1 MIMCQISQH
10 PRPHIAIAGLPKS
23 SVVIKIQDKANSG
36 DLLGP
41 IKIKPKHAI
50 VIKEN
55 IIG

>member
-1 MIMCQISQH
+1 MCQISQH